1 MVGRL
6 RTTLCLQYKPHY
18 IAAGSMFLAAKLLKV
33 KLPTG
38 KGNPWWM
45 QFDVAPKQLEG
56 MLYIYG
62 FTHIV
67 FAIPCRLKV
76 MKKDLHCRV
85 KIIIKLM
92 SS

>member
-18 IAAGSMFLAAKLLKV
+18 VAAGSMFLAAKLLKV
-33 KLPTG
+33 KLPAE

-56 MLYIYG
+56 MLYNYLVSFHNSMLFKSDEEI
-62 FTHIV
+62 F
-67 FAIPCRLKV
+67 
-76 MKKDLHCRV
+76 
-85 KIIIKLM
+85 IIKLK
-92 SS
+92 S